1 MTDSQR
7 PAPPPT
13 PRMPPPPPRRSA
25 PPTEASPKTVTRTMG
40 PMPTEA
46 MPAGGPPAPP
56 PMGQPPASS
65 APRRSKRSPGMPS
78 LAEIVQEAFAKGF
91 SDVHVGV
98 GEVPRYR
105 DRGEIVRTSHPVTD
119 DETFF
124 GWLNEILP
132 DPIIQQFR
140 DHLDHDGAADY
151 DFARVRINLFHALHG
166 PAMVMRLVPKR
177 ITTLDELSMPS
188 VFKDICHY
196 QKGLVLITGPT
207 GSGKSTTLAAMID
220 YINRE
225 MPKNIIT
232 IEDPIEFVHTS
243 QRALIKQR
251 EVGIHTLKFEQALRA
266 SLRED
271 PDIILL
277 GELRDRE
284 TVDTAL
290 KAAQTGHLV
299 MGTLHTN
306 SAVKTVE
313 RVLNMYDPEE
323 QAPVRVSLSEALVAV
338 IAQGLCR
345 TTDGK
350 RAAFHDIMINTDAV
364 RDYLSKGDLDAVEEL
379 IPRCN
384 FDGMCTMNQSLYQL
398 YEAGRITEETALEMS
413 PKANEMAQI
422 LRGRV

>member
-1 MTDSQR
+1 
-7 PAPPPT
+7 
-13 PRMPPPPPRRSA
+13 
-25 PPTEASPKTVTRTMG
+25 
-40 PMPTEA
+40 
-46 MPAGGPPAPP
+46 
-56 PMGQPPASS
+56 
-65 APRRSKRSPGMPS
+65 MPS
-78 LAEIVQEAFAKGF
+78 LGDIVQEAFSRGF
-91 SDVHVGV
+91 SDIHLGV
-98 GEVPRYR
+98 GEVPRFR
-105 DRGEIVRTSHPVTD
+105 DRGEIARTNYPATD
-119 DETFF
+119 EEIFF
-124 GWLNEILP
+124 NWLGEILP
-132 DPIIQQFR
+132 DSTIQAFR
-140 DHLDHDGAADY
+140 DHLDFDGAAEY
-151 DFARVRINLFHALHG
+151 DFARVRINLFHTLDG

-177 ITTLDELSMPS
+177 ILTLEELNMPS
-188 VFKDICHY
+188 VMKDICHY
-196 QKGLVLITGPT
+196 HKGLVLITGPT
-207 GSGKSTTLAAMID
+207 GSGKSTTLAAMIN

-232 IEDPIEFVHTS
+232 IEDPVEFVHTS
-243 QRALIKQR
+243 QRSLVKQR
-251 EVGIHTLKFEQALRA
+251 EVGMHTQKFENALRA

-284 TVDTAL
+284 TIDISL

-299 MGTLHTN
+299 FATLHTN

-313 RVLNMYDPEE
+313 RVLNMYEPD
-323 QAPVRVSLSEALVAV
+323 QQGPVRVSLAESLVAV

-350 RAAFHDIMINTDAV
+350 RAAFHDIMINTDAI
-364 RDYLSKGDLDAVEEL
+364 RDYLAKGDLDAVEEL

-413 PKANEMAQI
+413 PRPNEMAQI

>member
-1 MTDSQR
+1 
-7 PAPPPT
+7 
-13 PRMPPPPPRRSA
+13 
-25 PPTEASPKTVTRTMG
+25 
-40 PMPTEA
+40 
-46 MPAGGPPAPP
+46 MPA
-56 PMGQPPASS
+56 
-65 APRRSKRSPGMPS
+65 
-78 LAEIVQEAFAKGF
+78 LADIVQEAFSRGF
-91 SDVHVGV
+91 SDIHVGV
-98 GEVPRYR
+98 GEVPRFR
-105 DRGEIVRTSHPVTD
+105 DRGEIARTNYPVTD
-119 DETFF
+119 DDTFF
-124 GWLNEILP
+124 TWLTEILP
-132 DPIIQQFR
+132 DLAVQRFK
-140 DHLDHDGAADY
+140 DHLDYDGAAEY
-151 DFARVRINLFHALHG
+151 DFARVRINLFHTLQG
-166 PAMVMRLVPKR
+166 PSMVMRIIPKR
-177 ITTLDELSMPS
+177 IVTLDELSMPS

-207 GSGKSTTLAAMID
+207 GSGKSTTLAAMVD

-232 IEDPIEFVHTS
+232 IEDPVEFVHTS
-243 QRALIKQR
+243 QRSLVKQR
-251 EVGIHTLKFEQALRA
+251 EVGVHTLQFEQALRA

-284 TVDTAL
+284 TIDTAL

-313 RVLNMYDPEE
+313 RVLNMYEPD
-323 QAPVRVSLSEALVAV
+323 QQIPVRISLAESLVAV
-338 IAQGLCR
+338 VAQGLCR

-350 RAAFHDIMINTDAV
+350 RAAFHDIMINTDAI

-379 IPRCN
+379 IPRCT

-413 PKANEMAQI
+413 PRPNEMAQI

>member
-7 PAPPPT
+7 PTTPPQP
-13 PRMPPPPPRRSA
+13 PLAPPPPPRRSA
-25 PPTEASPKTVTRTMG
+25 APRPSGPPKSTAQTVG
-40 PMPTEA
+40 AAATEA

-56 PMGQPPASS
+56 PMGKAPAEE
-65 APRRSKRSPGMPS
+65 RRRSPGMPA
-78 LAEIVQEAFAKGF
+78 LADIVQEAFSRGF
-91 SDVHVGV
+91 SDIHVGV
-98 GEVPRYR
+98 GEIPRFR
-105 DRGEIVRTSHPVTD
+105 DRGEIARTNYPVTD
-119 DETFF
+119 EDTFF
-124 GWLNEILP
+124 TWLAEILP
-132 DPIIQQFR
+132 DLAIQRFK
-140 DHLDHDGAADY
+140 DHLDYDGAAEY
-151 DFARVRINLFHALHG
+151 DFARVRINLFHTLQG
-166 PAMVMRLVPKR
+166 PSMVMRIVPRR
-177 ITTLDELSMPS
+177 IVTLDELSLPS

-207 GSGKSTTLAAMID
+207 GSGKSTTLAAMVD

-232 IEDPIEFVHTS
+232 IEDPVEFVHTS
-243 QRALIKQR
+243 QRSLIKQR
-251 EVGIHTLKFEQALRA
+251 EVGVHTLQFEQALRA
-266 SLRED
+266 CLRED

-299 MGTLHTN
+299 LGTLHTN

-313 RVLNMYDPEE
+313 RVLNMYEPDQ
-323 QAPVRVSLSEALVAV
+323 QAPVRISLAESLVAV

-350 RAAFHDIMINTDAV
+350 RAAFHDIMINTDAI

-379 IPRCN
+379 IPRCT

-413 PKANEMAQI
+413 PRPNEMAQI